1 MHWTKGRVKPQRLGF
16 SICLFSPFVSATGN
30 QVAEVAVWRVDSLVL
45 QRISSREFTWMS
57 TSGALL
63 LMKPIVKDDML
74 EFMCQNLLFG
84 IVCCLVEMARQ
95 PSPDID
101 DELFNEI
108 YGKEYTGPLQ
118 SKAETATPKGD
129 TTKRPLSGSQSD
141 EEDEPQDPNAVP
153 TDFTSREAKVWEAKA
168 KATER
173 NWKKRKEE
181 EMICKICRESG
192 HFTQG
197 CPSTLGAN
205 RKSAD
210 FFERVP
216 ARDKNVR
223 ALFSEKLINQIEKD
237 VGCKIKMDEKF
248 LIVSG
253 KDRLVL
259 TKGVDA
265 VHKVIQD
272 GKDRKRSPS
281 SSNGNDS
288 RSPDGSPKGSHLR
301 RSEFQRSHSSPRN
314 TSHLPSRGFN
324 QERPADNHVRQES
337 SRMSRGSTRARG
349 KFKIYVF
356 DYEVIFCVVLG
367 QTDLLNTNSPS
378 SLTYSSFHEAYA
390 NDGGKVHAT
399 RSKSP
404 LRTAFGRDAYKSYD
418 GHDHYTGMHDNNWDV
433 ARLRSDSHSECKVNF
448 PSYSQSLEELEMEF
462 KKELMELGKLH
473 DQEEDDENYK
483 HRQCVR
489 QLREDHTKKLAIM
502 RGMHSKQWE
511 EFLQLDVRR
520 QQQACQTV
528 FNQPSLPEYDQS
540 ARNMQYVGSGLPM
553 DSTNIYQYGG
563 ENFSAPRPHD
573 AYSEFQHQR
582 HEDFGNAYG
591 RY

>member
-1 MHWTKGRVKPQRLGF
+1 
-16 SICLFSPFVSATGN
+16 
-30 QVAEVAVWRVDSLVL
+30 
-45 QRISSREFTWMS
+45 
-57 TSGALL
+57 
-63 LMKPIVKDDML
+63 
-74 EFMCQNLLFG
+74 
-84 IVCCLVEMARQ
+84 MARQ

-118 SKAETATPKGD
+118 SAETTTPKGD
-129 TTKRPLSGSQSD
+129 TSKRPLSGSQSD
-141 EEDEPQDPNAVP
+141 EEDEPRDPNAVP

-223 ALFSEKLINQIEKD
+223 ALFSEKVINQIEKD

-281 SSNGNDS
+281 SSNRNDS

-301 RSEFQRSHSSPRN
+301 RSESQRSHSSPRN
-314 TSHLPSRGFN
+314 TSRLPSRGFN
-324 QERPADNHVRQES
+324 QERPADNHVRQ
-337 SRMSRGSTRARG
+337 
-349 KFKIYVF
+349 
-356 DYEVIFCVVLG
+356 DP
-367 QTDLLNTNSPS
+367 NSF
-378 SLTYSSFHEAYA
+378 TCSSFHEAYA
-390 NDGGKVHAT
+390 NDGGKGHAT

-448 PSYSQSLEELEMEF
+448 PSYPQSLEELEMEF

-502 RGMHSKQWE
+502 RGMHIKQWE

-520 QQQACQTV
+520 RQQACQTV

-553 DSTNIYQYGG
+553 DSTNIYQYAG